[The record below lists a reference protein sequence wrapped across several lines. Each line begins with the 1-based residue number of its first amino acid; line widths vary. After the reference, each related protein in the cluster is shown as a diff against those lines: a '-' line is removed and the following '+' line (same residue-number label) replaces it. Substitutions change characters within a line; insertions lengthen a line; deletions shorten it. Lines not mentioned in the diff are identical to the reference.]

1 MEAKIE
7 KKTSINLLQTIGSI
21 YDASKDSKLSSEL
34 FKKIKP
40 HLIDLS
46 NYFGLSKKHSFLLA
60 HIFVFNCNGNYS
72 DFNDLAKHFNCNS
85 VKVLTYHK
93 DLIFLEKKGF
103 LKKNKSTRW
112 NAKIVKDEFQIEEV
126 VSSAIINNLPMPKI
140 KPIVYTDILQ
150 VLEKIYRLANDRD
163 KDTMAT
169 WDIFHFTEEIIES
182 HKKMPFIQ
190 KVLQMGLSERD
201 TFFYLY
207 VCWKT
212 IIGNEQTD
220 LSRATD
226 DIFDNGYEKA
236 TYVQNIMAKE
246 NDLIKNG
253 WMEIQEARFF
263 NDTEVKLS
271 EKSIELLSAEKIIL
285 FTKKEKNDSI
295 ITPDKIGDKQLF
307 FSGNEQ
313 RQLMMLEQT
322 LNNENF
328 LKLQKRLKD
337 KSMPNGVSVL
347 LYGAPGT
354 GKTESVYQFA
364 RKTGREIMHVDISK
378 SKSCWFG
385 ESEKLI
391 KRIFTDFNEYSK
403 KTKITPILLFNEA
416 DAIFSKR
423 KDSSFSNVAQT
434 ENAIQNIILEEMEK
448 LNGILFATT
457 NLTCNL
463 DKAFERR
470 FLFKIEFSF
479 PDIAIRS
486 QIWKSKILYMPV
498 EECEILA
505 GKFNFSGGQIDNIVR
520 KCEMFEVLN
529 GITPDISIIT
539 EFCNEELISKV
550 NFPSIGFKI
559 NNN

>member
-1 MEAKIE
+1 MEAKTE

-21 YDASKDSKLSSEL
+21 YDASKDSKLISEL

-93 DLIFLEKKGF
+93 DFLFLEKKGF
-103 LKKNKSTRW
+103 LKKVRSTHW
-112 NAKIVKDEFQIEEV
+112 NVKIAKDQFQIEEV
-126 VSSAIINNLPMPKI
+126 ISSAIINNLPMPKL
-140 KPIVYTDILQ
+140 KPIVYADILQ
-150 VLEKIYRLANDRD
+150 ILEKIYKLASDRD
-163 KDTMAT
+163 KNTMAT
-169 WDIFHFTEEIIES
+169 WDIFYFAEKIIET
-182 HKKMPFIQ
+182 HKKLPFIQ
-190 KVLQMGLSERD
+190 KVRQMGLSDRD
-201 TFFYLY
+201 TFFFLY

-220 LSRATD
+220 LSMATD

-529 GITPDISIIT
+529 GITPGLSIIT